1 MTKNLYYLA
10 NNNTMEKSVSEELP
24 SLPFVEESKVMGN
37 TVLEEIEPQTF
48 VEEIRGTIQHPNHKN
63 VIIVVEGEDDE
74 KALKNFFNLQTVEFT
89 CAFNCLKVKNA
100 MQIVSTDNQL
110 KDCVIGIKDAD
121 FDHINQ
127 IKHNIANL
135 MITDSHDM
143 ETLMLTP
150 KVCKR
155 ICWETIKQEYPNLS
169 FDAMTSLKNL
179 SYLRYYNDKIILNG
193 KGSDKDGISFKKTK
207 ICKLIPN
214 NQPVSV
220 EDVLK
225 HVKEKGNSNKTSFP
239 DLNKMNQFIQ
249 QNPIDDGDLILFT
262 NGHDLVSAICNILHS
277 KAKKAKDYGKI
288 AIAALIRAY
297 FGKEEFE
304 KTNLYKSIDNW
315 NNNRF
320 NLWAV

>member
-1 MTKNLYYLA
+1 
-10 NNNTMEKSVSEELP
+10 MENSVLEELEP
-24 SLPFVEESKVMGN
+24 LSCVEDNKSLGN
-37 TVLEEIEPQTF
+37 TVLEETEA
-48 VEEIRGTIQHPNHKN
+48 EILVARIRLNIQHPNHKE

-89 CAFNCLKVKNA
+89 CASNFLKVKDA
-100 MQIVSTDNQL
+100 IQIVSTDNQL

-127 IKHNIANL
+127 IKNNIANL
-135 MITDSHDM
+135 MITDTHDM

-155 ICWETIKQEYPNLS
+155 ICWETINQAYPNLS
-169 FDAMTSLKNL
+169 FEAMTSLKNL

-193 KGSDKDGISFKKTK
+193 KGSDKDGITFKKTK

-220 EDVLK
+220 EGVLK
-225 HVKEKGNSNKTSFP
+225 HVRFSGNSEKTSFP
-239 DLNKMNQFIQ
+239 DLDTMNQFIQ
-249 QNPIDDGDLILFT
+249 ENPIDNGDLILFT

-277 KAKKAKDYGKI
+277 RAKKAKDYGKI

-297 FGKEEFE
+297 FRKEEFE
-304 KTNLYKSIDNW
+304 KTNLYQDIDNW

>member
-1 MTKNLYYLA
+1 
-10 NNNTMEKSVSEELP
+10 MENSVLQECEPLSCVEDNKSL
-24 SLPFVEESKVMGN
+24 GN
-37 TVLEEIEPQTF
+37 TVLEETEA
-48 VEEIRGTIQHPNHKN
+48 EILVAGIRLNIQHPNHKE

-74 KALKNFFNLQTVEFT
+74 KALKKFFNVQTVEFI
-89 CAFNCLKVKNA
+89 CATNCSIVEDA
-100 MQIVSTDNQL
+100 MLIVSTDKQL
-110 KDCVIGIKDAD
+110 KYCVIGIKDAD
-121 FDHINQ
+121 FEHIKQ

-135 MITDSHDM
+135 MITDTHDM

-150 KVCKR
+150 KVCEC
-155 ICWETIKQEYPNLS
+155 ICWETIKEEYPNLS

-179 SYLRYYNDKIILNG
+179 SYLRYYNDKMIFTEGDSNN
-193 KGSDKDGISFKKTK
+193 DGISFKKIK

-239 DLNKMNQFIQ
+239 DLNTMNQFIQ
-249 QNPIDDGDLILFT
+249 ENPINDGDLVLFT
-262 NGHDLVSAICNILHS
+262 NGHDLVSAIRNILHS
-277 KAKKAKDYGKI
+277 KATKAKEYSEI

-297 FGKEEFE
+297 FSKEEFE
-304 KTNLYKSIDNW
+304 KTNLYKDIDNW

>member
-1 MTKNLYYLA
+1 
-10 NNNTMEKSVSEELP
+10 MENSVLQECEPLSCVEDNKSL
-24 SLPFVEESKVMGN
+24 GN
-37 TVLEEIEPQTF
+37 TVLEETEA
-48 VEEIRGTIQHPNHKN
+48 EILVAGIRLNIQHPNHKE

-74 KALKNFFNLQTVEFT
+74 KALKKFFNVQAVEFT
-89 CAFNCLKVKNA
+89 CATNCSIVKDA
-100 MQIVSTDNQL
+100 MLIVSTDKQL

-121 FDHINQ
+121 FDHIKK
-127 IKHNIANL
+127 ISYNIANL
-135 MITDSHDM
+135 MITDTHDM

-150 KVCKR
+150 KVCER

-179 SYLRYYNDKIILNG
+179 SYLRYYNDKMILTG
-193 KGSDKDGISFKKTK
+193 EKKSDKDGIRFKKTK
-207 ICKLIPN
+207 IHKLIPN

-225 HVKEKGNSNKTSFP
+225 HVKLAGNSEKTSFP
-239 DLNKMNQFIQ
+239 DLDTMNQFIQ
-249 QNPIDDGDLILFT
+249 ENPIDNGDLILFT

-288 AIAALIRAY
+288 AIAALIRAH
-297 FGKEEFE
+297 FSKEEFE

-320 NLWAV
+320 NLWAI

>member
-1 MTKNLYYLA
+1 
-10 NNNTMEKSVSEELP
+10 MENSVLQECEPLSCVEDNKSL
-24 SLPFVEESKVMGN
+24 GN
-37 TVLEEIEPQTF
+37 TVLEETEA
-48 VEEIRGTIQHPNHKN
+48 EILVAGIRLNIQHPNHKE

-74 KALKNFFNLQTVEFT
+74 KALKKFFNVQAVEFT
-89 CAFNCLKVKNA
+89 CATNCSIVKDA
-100 MQIVSTDNQL
+100 MLIVSTDKQL

-121 FDHINQ
+121 FDHIKK
-127 IKHNIANL
+127 ISYNIANL
-135 MITDSHDM
+135 MITDTHDM

-150 KVCKR
+150 KVCER

-179 SYLRYYNDKIILNG
+179 SYLRYYNDKMILTG
-193 KGSDKDGISFKKTK
+193 KKKSDKDGIRFKKTK
-207 ICKLIPN
+207 IHKLIPN

-225 HVKEKGNSNKTSFP
+225 HVKLAGNSEKTSFP
-239 DLNKMNQFIQ
+239 DLDTMNQFIQ
-249 QNPIDDGDLILFT
+249 ENPIDNGDLILFT

-288 AIAALIRAY
+288 AIAALIRAH
-297 FGKEEFE
+297 FSKEEFE
-304 KTNLYKSIDNW
+304 KTNLYKDIDNW

>member
-1 MTKNLYYLA
+1 
-10 NNNTMEKSVSEELP
+10 MENSVLQECEPLSCVEDNKSL
-24 SLPFVEESKVMGN
+24 GN
-37 TVLEEIEPQTF
+37 TVLEETEA
-48 VEEIRGTIQHPNHKN
+48 EILVARIRLNIQHPNHKE

-74 KALKNFFNLQTVEFT
+74 KALKKFFNVQAVEFT
-89 CAFNCLKVKNA
+89 CATNCSIVKDA
-100 MQIVSTDNQL
+100 MLIVSTDKQL

-121 FDHINQ
+121 FDHIKK
-127 IKHNIANL
+127 ISYNIANL
-135 MITDSHDM
+135 MITDTHDM

-150 KVCKR
+150 KVCER

-179 SYLRYYNDKIILNG
+179 SYLRYYNDKMILTG
-193 KGSDKDGISFKKTK
+193 EKKSDKDGIRFKKTK
-207 ICKLIPN
+207 IHKLIPN

-225 HVKEKGNSNKTSFP
+225 HVKLAGNSEKTSFP
-239 DLNKMNQFIQ
+239 DLDTMNQFIQ
-249 QNPIDDGDLILFT
+249 ENPIDNGDLILFT

-288 AIAALIRAY
+288 AIAALIRAH
-297 FGKEEFE
+297 FSKEEFE
-304 KTNLYKSIDNW
+304 KTNLYKDIDNW

>member
-1 MTKNLYYLA
+1 MKN
-10 NNNTMEKSVSEELP
+10 SVLEELEP
-24 SLPFVEESKVMGN
+24 HSFVEENRIIGN
-37 TVLEEIEPQTF
+37 TVLEANDSPNI
-48 VEEIRGTIQHPNHKN
+48 VADIRLTIQHPDHKE

-74 KALKNFFNLQTVEFT
+74 KALKQFFNIKAVEFF
-89 CAFNCLKVKNA
+89 CANNCLKVKNS
-100 MQIVSTDNQL
+100 MYIVSKDEQL

-127 IKHNIANL
+127 IKHDIANL
-135 MITDSHDM
+135 MITDTHDM

-150 KVCKR
+150 KVCER
-155 ICWETIKQEYPNLS
+155 ICWETIKHEYPNLS

-179 SYLRYYNDKIILNG
+179 SYLRYYNDKMILNG
-193 KGSDKDGISFKKTK
+193 KDSEKDGITFRKTK

-225 HVKEKGNSNKTSFP
+225 HVRLSGNSEKASFP
-239 DLNKMNQFIQ
+239 DLDKMNQFIRE
-249 QNPIDDGDLILFT
+249 NPINDSDLSLFT

-277 KAKKAKDYGKI
+277 KDKKAKDYSKI
-288 AIAALIRAY
+288 TIAALIRAY
-297 FGKEEFE
+297 FSKEEFE
-304 KTNLYKSIDNW
+304 ETNLYKDINNW

>member
-1 MTKNLYYLA
+1 
-10 NNNTMEKSVSEELP
+10 MENSVLQECEPLSCVEDNKSL
-24 SLPFVEESKVMGN
+24 GN
-37 TVLEEIEPQTF
+37 TVLEETEA
-48 VEEIRGTIQHPNHKN
+48 EILVAGIRLNIQHPNHKE

-74 KALKNFFNLQTVEFT
+74 KALKKFFNVQAVEFT
-89 CAFNCLKVKNA
+89 CATNCSIVKDA
-100 MQIVSTDNQL
+100 MLIVSTDKQL

-121 FDHINQ
+121 FDHIKK
-127 IKHNIANL
+127 ISYNIANL
-135 MITDSHDM
+135 MITDTHDM

-150 KVCKR
+150 KVCER

-179 SYLRYYNDKIILNG
+179 SYLRYYNDKMILTG
-193 KGSDKDGISFKKTK
+193 EKKSDKDGIRFKKTK
-207 ICKLIPN
+207 IHKLIPN

-225 HVKEKGNSNKTSFP
+225 HVKLAGNSGKTSFP
-239 DLNKMNQFIQ
+239 DLDTMNQFIQ
-249 QNPIDDGDLILFT
+249 ENPIDNGDLILFT

-288 AIAALIRAY
+288 AIAALIRAH
-297 FGKEEFE
+297 FSKEEFE
-304 KTNLYKSIDNW
+304 KTNLYKDIDNW

>member
-1 MTKNLYYLA
+1 
-10 NNNTMEKSVSEELP
+10 MENSVLQECEPQSCVEDNKSLE
-24 SLPFVEESKVMGN
+24 N
-37 TVLEEIEPQTF
+37 TVLEATDPPSI
-48 VEEIRGTIQHPNHKN
+48 VETIRENIQHPNHRD

-74 KALKNFFNLQTVEFT
+74 KALKKFFNMQAVEFL
-89 CAFNCLKVKNA
+89 CAGNYLKVKNS
-100 MQIVSTDNQL
+100 MCIVSTDEQL

-121 FDHINQ
+121 FDHINK
-127 IKHNIANL
+127 ISHNIANL
-135 MITDSHDM
+135 MITDTHDM

-179 SYLRYYNDKIILNG
+179 SYLRYYNDEIII
-193 KGSDKDGISFKKTK
+193 KRGSDKDGISFKKTK
-207 ICKLIPN
+207 ICNLIPN

-225 HVKEKGNSNKTSFP
+225 HVRFSSGNSNKTSFP
-239 DLNKMNQFIQ
+239 DLNTMNQFIQ
-249 QNPIDDGDLILFT
+249 ENPIDDGDLILFT
-262 NGHDLVSAICNILHS
+262 NGHDLVSAIRNILHS
-277 KAKKAKDYGKI
+277 KATKAKEYSEI

-297 FGKEEFE
+297 FSKEEFE
-304 KTNLYKSIDNW
+304 KTKLYKSIDNW

>member
-1 MTKNLYYLA
+1 MKN
-10 NNNTMEKSVSEELP
+10 SVLEELEP
-24 SLPFVEESKVMGN
+24 QSFVEENRIIGN
-37 TVLEEIEPQTF
+37 TVLEANDSPNI
-48 VEEIRGTIQHPNHKN
+48 VADIRLTIQHPDHKE

-74 KALKNFFNLQTVEFT
+74 KALKQFFNIQVVEFFW
-89 CAFNCLKVKNA
+89 AENCLKVKNS
-100 MQIVSTDNQL
+100 MRIVSKDEQL

-135 MITDSHDM
+135 MVTDTHDM

-150 KVCKR
+150 KVCEC
-155 ICWETIKQEYPNLS
+155 ICWETIKEEYPNLS

-179 SYLRYYNDKIILNG
+179 SYLRYYNDKMIFTEGDSNN
-193 KGSDKDGISFKKTK
+193 DGISFKKIK

-239 DLNKMNQFIQ
+239 DLNTMNQFIQ
-249 QNPIDDGDLILFT
+249 ENPINDGDLVLFT
-262 NGHDLVSAICNILHS
+262 NGHDLVSAIRNILHS
-277 KAKKAKDYGKI
+277 KATKAKEYSEI

-297 FGKEEFE
+297 FSKEEFE
-304 KTNLYKSIDNW
+304 KTNLYKDIDNW

>member
-1 MTKNLYYLA
+1 
-10 NNNTMEKSVSEELP
+10 MENSVLQECEPLSCVEDNKSL
-24 SLPFVEESKVMGN
+24 GN
-37 TVLEEIEPQTF
+37 TVLEETEA
-48 VEEIRGTIQHPNHKN
+48 EILVAGIRLNIQHPNHKE

-74 KALKNFFNLQTVEFT
+74 KALKKFFNVQAVEFT
-89 CAFNCLKVKNA
+89 CATNCSIVKDA
-100 MQIVSTDNQL
+100 MLIVSTDKQL

-121 FDHINQ
+121 FDHIKK
-127 IKHNIANL
+127 ISYNIANL
-135 MITDSHDM
+135 MITDTHDM

-150 KVCKR
+150 KVCEC
-155 ICWETIKQEYPNLS
+155 ICWETIKEEYPNLS

-193 KGSDKDGISFKKTK
+193 KGSDKDGITFKKTK

-214 NQPVSV
+214 NQPVNV

-225 HVKEKGNSNKTSFP
+225 HVKLAGNSEKTSFP
-239 DLNKMNQFIQ
+239 DLEKMNQFIQ
-249 QNPIDDGDLILFT
+249 QNPIDDDELFLFT
-262 NGHDLVSAICNILHS
+262 NGHDLVTVIRNILHS
-277 KAKKAKDYGKI
+277 KAKKAKEYGEI
-288 AIAALIRAY
+288 AIAALIRAH
-297 FGKEEFE
+297 FSKEEFE

>member
-1 MTKNLYYLA
+1 MK
-10 NNNTMEKSVSEELP
+10 KSVLEELEP
-24 SLPFVEESKVMGN
+24 QSFVEENRIIGN
-37 TVLEEIEPQTF
+37 TVLEANDSPNI
-48 VEEIRGTIQHPNHKN
+48 VADIRLTIQHPDHKE

-74 KALKNFFNLQTVEFT
+74 KALKQFFNIQVVEFFL
-89 CAFNCLKVKNA
+89 AENCLKVKNS
-100 MQIVSTDNQL
+100 MRIVSKDEQL

-135 MITDSHDM
+135 MVTDTHDM

-150 KVCKR
+150 KVCEC
-155 ICWETIKQEYPNLS
+155 ICWETIKEEYPNLS

-179 SYLRYYNDKIILNG
+179 SYLRYYNDKMIFTEGDSNN
-193 KGSDKDGISFKKTK
+193 DGISFKKIK

-239 DLNKMNQFIQ
+239 DLNTMNQFIQ
-249 QNPIDDGDLILFT
+249 ENPINDGDLVLFT
-262 NGHDLVSAICNILHS
+262 NGHDLVSAIRNILHS
-277 KAKKAKDYGKI
+277 KATKAKEYSEI

-297 FGKEEFE
+297 FSKEEFE
-304 KTNLYKSIDNW
+304 KTNLYKDIDNW

>member
-1 MTKNLYYLA
+1 MKN
-10 NNNTMEKSVSEELP
+10 SVLEELEP
-24 SLPFVEESKVMGN
+24 QSFVEENRIIGN
-37 TVLEEIEPQTF
+37 TVLEANDSPNI
-48 VEEIRGTIQHPNHKN
+48 VADIRLTIQHPDHKE

-74 KALKNFFNLQTVEFT
+74 KALKQFFNIQVVEFFL
-89 CAFNCLKVKNA
+89 AENCLKVKNS
-100 MQIVSTDNQL
+100 MRIVSKDEQL

-135 MITDSHDM
+135 MVTDTHDM
-143 ETLMLTP
+143 ETMMLTP
-150 KVCKR
+150 KVCEC
-155 ICWETIKQEYPNLS
+155 ICWETIKEEYPNLS

-179 SYLRYYNDKIILNG
+179 SYLRYYNDKMIFTEGDSNN
-193 KGSDKDGISFKKTK
+193 DGISFKKIK

-239 DLNKMNQFIQ
+239 DLNTMNQFIQ
-249 QNPIDDGDLILFT
+249 ENPINDGDLVLFT
-262 NGHDLVSAICNILHS
+262 NGHDLVSAIRNILHS
-277 KAKKAKDYGKI
+277 KATKAKEYSEI

-297 FGKEEFE
+297 FSKEEFE
-304 KTNLYKSIDNW
+304 KTNLYKDIDNW

>member
-1 MTKNLYYLA
+1 MKN
-10 NNNTMEKSVSEELP
+10 SVLEELEP
-24 SLPFVEESKVMGN
+24 QSFVEENRIIGN
-37 TVLEEIEPQTF
+37 TVLEANDSPNI
-48 VEEIRGTIQHPNHKN
+48 VADIRLTIQHPDHKE

-74 KALKNFFNLQTVEFT
+74 KALKQFFNIQVVEFFL
-89 CAFNCLKVKNA
+89 AENCLKVKNS
-100 MQIVSTDNQL
+100 MRIVSKDEQL

-135 MITDSHDM
+135 MVTDTHDM

-150 KVCKR
+150 KVCEC
-155 ICWETIKQEYPNLS
+155 ICWETIKEEYPNLS

-179 SYLRYYNDKIILNG
+179 LYLRYYNDKMIFTEGDSNN
-193 KGSDKDGISFKKTK
+193 DGISFKKIK

-239 DLNKMNQFIQ
+239 DLNTMNQFIQ
-249 QNPIDDGDLILFT
+249 ENPINDGDLVLFT
-262 NGHDLVSAICNILHS
+262 NGHDLVSAIRNILHS
-277 KAKKAKDYGKI
+277 KATKAKEYSEI

-297 FGKEEFE
+297 FSKEEFE
-304 KTNLYKSIDNW
+304 KTNLYKDIDNW